1 MLSRLLKKQHDRA
14 GLRAGNKL
22 PVRSPVMK
30 KFGRLLTAMVTP
42 FDAKG
47 KVDYAQAKNLAKA
60 LFDSGSDGLVVSG
73 TTGECPTLTREEKL
87 RLFVEVKSAVGKRGT
102 IIAGTGNYNT
112 AESIELTKEAER
124 AGVDGCL
131 LVVPYYNRPTQDGLY
146 EHFKAIAGATS
157 LPCIIYNVPS
167 RTVTSL
173 AAETAV
179 KLSQVDNIVGVKEAS
194 ANFEQIAKIIQN
206 AKRDFLVYSGN
217 DGDTF
222 PILCL
227 GGYGVIS
234 VISHLVGLQFRQM
247 IDDYIQGDIEKAA
260 AAHRNLLPLV
270 NALFVVANPM
280 PVKYAL
286 NYLGFP
292 VGKPRLPLTEPDE
305 KSKAVIE
312 QTLKSYKI
320 DLPIAARA

>member
-1 MLSRLLKKQHDRA
+1 ME
-14 GLRAGNKL
+14 
-22 PVRSPVMK
+22 

-47 KVDYAQAKNLAKA
+47 SVDYVQAKKLAKS
-60 LFDSGSDGLVVSG
+60 LLDSGSDGVVVSG
-73 TTGECPTLTREEKL
+73 TTGECPTLTSEEKL
-87 RLFVEVKSAVGKRGT
+87 KLFAEIKSAIGNKGT
-102 IIAGTGNYNT
+102 VIAGTGSYST
-112 AESIELTKEAER
+112 AESIELTKGAEKT
-124 AGVDGCL
+124 GVDGCL

-157 LPCIIYNVPS
+157 LPCIMYNVPS

-173 AAETAV
+173 SAETCI
-179 KLSQVDNIVGVKEAS
+179 KLSHIDNIVGVKEAS
-194 ANFEQIAKIIQN
+194 ANLEQIAKIIQG
-206 AKRDFLVYSGN
+206 ARKGFLVYSGN

-234 VISHLVGLQFRQM
+234 VISHLVGLQFKQM
-247 IDDYIQGDIEKAA
+247 IDDYIQGKIERAA
-260 AAHRNLLPLV
+260 ATHRNLLPLV
-270 NALFVVANPM
+270 NAMFVVANPI

-286 NYLGFP
+286 NCVGFF

-305 KSKAVIE
+305 KSRAVIE
-312 QTLKSYKI
+312 QTLKNYKI
-320 DLPIAARA
+320 DLSVAAKT